1 MNEITPTMRDY
12 IRSIFILEE
21 EGRETKTSELA
32 RRLGIKPASVTEMIE
47 KLASLGLVSHDRYRG
62 TRMTE
67 KGKNVTN
74 SILRRHRLLERL
86 FVDIVGLD
94 TSSACA
100 EALKL
105 ELLLSD
111 RTVDSIC
118 VALNHP
124 SECPCGKPIYRNEEC
139 CGK

>member
-1 MNEITPTMRDY
+1 MNKITPTMRDY

-21 EGRETKTSELA
+21 EGLETKTSELA
-32 RRLGIKPASVTEMIE
+32 RRLGIKPASVTEMID
-47 KLASLGLVSHDRYRG
+47 KLASLGLVAHDPYRG

-67 KGKNVTN
+67 KGKSVIN
-74 SILRRHRLLERL
+74 SIFRRHRLLERL

-94 TSSACA
+94 TPSACA

-111 RTVDSIC
+111 RTVDSLC

-124 SECPCGKPIYRNEEC
+124 TECPCGKPIYKNEEC

>member
-1 MNEITPTMRDY
+1 MDEITPAMRDY

-32 RRLGIKPASVTEMIE
+32 RRLGIKPASVTEMIG
-47 KLASLGLVSHDRYRG
+47 KLASLGLVAHDRYRG

-86 FVDIVGLD
+86 FVDVVGLD

>member
-1 MNEITPTMRDY
+1 MNKITPTMRDY
-12 IRSIFILEE
+12 IRSIFILQE
-21 EGRETKTSELA
+21 EGLETKTSELA

-47 KLASLGLVSHDRYRG
+47 KLASLGLVAHDPYRG

-67 KGKNVTN
+67 KGKSVIN
-74 SILRRHRLLERL
+74 SIFRRHRLLERL

-94 TSSACA
+94 TPSACA

-111 RTVDSIC
+111 RTVDSLC

-124 SECPCGKPIYRNEEC
+124 TECPCGKPIYKNEEC

>member
-47 KLASLGLVSHDRYRG
+47 KLASLGLVAHDLYRG

-67 KGKNVTN
+67 KGKSVIN

-94 TSSACA
+94 TPFACA

-124 SECPCGKPIYRNEEC
+124 TECPCGKPIYKNEEC

>member
-1 MNEITPTMRDY
+1 MNEITPAMRDY
-12 IRSIFILEE
+12 IRSIFLLEE

-32 RRLGIKPASVTEMIE
+32 RRLGIRPASVTEMIE
-47 KLASLGLVSHDRYRG
+47 KLASLGLVAHDPYRG

-67 KGKNVTN
+67 KGKSVIN
-74 SILRRHRLLERL
+74 SIFRKHRLLERL

-94 TSSACA
+94 IPSACA
-100 EALKL
+100 EALRL

-111 RTVDSIC
+111 RTVDSLC
-118 VALNHP
+118 MALNHP
-124 SECPCGKPIYRNEEC
+124 TECPCGKPIYRNEVC

>member
-1 MNEITPTMRDY
+1 MNEITPAMRDY
-12 IRSIFILEE
+12 IRSIFVLEE

-32 RRLGIKPASVTEMIE
+32 RRLGIRPASVTEMIE
-47 KLASLGLVSHDRYRG
+47 KLASLGLVAHDPYRG

-67 KGKNVTN
+67 KGKSVIN

-94 TSSACA
+94 TLSACA

-111 RTVDSIC
+111 RTVDSLC

-124 SECPCGKPIYRNEEC
+124 TRCPCGKPIYRNEEC